1 MNHAPVDE
9 QLDELRL
16 GLERVQRELDADQ
29 VDRRLVVL
37 CFAEERR
44 QSLDRMAAGARGKAV
59 SARCLTSEQS
69 RQAGQT
75 VHSADAPKSAL
86 IWSYPAAAKAS
97 ESHDCSTQSMSP

>member
-1 MNHAPVDE
+1 MSCG
-9 QLDELRL
+9 L
-16 GLERVQRELDADQ
+16 GSSESSASWMLTRSIGGSSCCV
-29 VDRRLVVL
+29 
-37 CFAEERR
+37 FAEERR